1 MIPFQDD
8 NPGGRTPYVT
18 IVLIAINVVVF
29 LYEQLL
35 LVNGQLEPF
44 IYQAA
49 LIPVEVTR
57 NFGPA
62 VVGDLFTSMFMH
74 GDWMHLI
81 GNMLYLWVF
90 GDNIEDTL
98 GHIPYLGFYL
108 VCGLL
113 ATASHIVTSPFSN
126 VPTLG
131 ASGAISG
138 VLGAYLVL
146 FPHAY
151 VKTLVFMFRFIRV
164 MTLRAL
170 WVLGFWFVYQLVL
183 GLFSLGST
191 GGGVAFW
198 AHIGG
203 FVAGFGLMFAYA
215 SIRGLPTLS
224 RHDFGGGRW

>member
-8 NPGGRTPYVT
+8 NPGNSTPVVT

-35 LVNGQLEPF
+35 LSNGQLEPF

-57 NFGPA
+57 NFGLA
-62 VVGDLFTSMFMH
+62 VIGDFFTSMFMH

-98 GHIPYLGFYL
+98 GHIPYLFFYL

-113 ATASHIVTSPFSN
+113 ATFTHIATGPFSD

-151 VKTLVFMFRFIRV
+151 VRTLVFLFRFIRV
-164 MTLRAL
+164 TTLRAL

-215 SIRGLPTLS
+215 SMRGLPKIS
-224 RHDFGGGRW
+224 QYDFTISQW